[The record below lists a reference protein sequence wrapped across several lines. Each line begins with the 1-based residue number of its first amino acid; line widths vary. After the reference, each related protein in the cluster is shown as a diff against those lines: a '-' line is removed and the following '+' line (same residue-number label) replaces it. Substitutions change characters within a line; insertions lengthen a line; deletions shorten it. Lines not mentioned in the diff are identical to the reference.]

1 LANVSK
7 HAAYTQRKR
16 RPLVI
21 QNFDDERIR
30 R

>member
-1 LANVSK
+1 LANISK
-7 HAAYTQRKR
+7 HAACTQRKR
-16 RPLVI
+16 LSLVI